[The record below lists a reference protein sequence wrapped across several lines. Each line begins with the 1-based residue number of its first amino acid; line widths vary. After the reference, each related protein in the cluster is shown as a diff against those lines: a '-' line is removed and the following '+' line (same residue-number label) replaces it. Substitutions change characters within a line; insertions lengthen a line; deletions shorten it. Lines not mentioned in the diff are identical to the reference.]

1 KARWTT
7 SMRISDDRYRRERW
21 ALELALRFLRH
32 EARTQTIRAWT
43 GLSDDRIRKLYRS
56 YMSHARRYLPRH
68 RGKSPHQIAY
78 FTRSLRMQEETAVLA
93 SVLSLLGVVPA
104 SAGAATPVA
113 VPGLGRGE
121 LLCQAFEAYRLLLP
135 TGPPPRIAF
144 LGHDAPLVRGA
155 GDDGLVLL
163 GWFRGARCLLVDLR
177 AGDAADPPAGTS
189 FEELRPLAPLLGTEE
204 SGLLAYAR
212 ALSIWRARHRHC
224 GVCGAPTI
232 ATRAGHIL
240 SCTNTA
246 CAQELFPRL
255 DPAIIVLVSD
265 GERALLGRQP
275 SW

>member
-1 KARWTT
+1 
-7 SMRISDDRYRRERW
+7 MRISDDRYRRERW

-104 SAGAATPVA
+104 SPGAATPVV

-135 TGPPPRIAF
+135 AAQISFEHAVF
-144 LGHDAPLVRGA
+144 LVTVLTRG
-155 GDDGLVLL
+155 DQLRL
-163 GWFRGARCLLVDLR
+163 GGCSDCGGLLVTERFPLR
-177 AGDAADPPAGTS
+177 D
-189 FEELRPLAPLLGTEE
+189 R
-204 SGLLAYAR
+204 R
-212 ALSIWRARHRHC
+212 CHQ
-224 GVCGAPTI
+224 
-232 ATRAGHIL
+232 
-240 SCTNTA
+240 
-246 CAQELFPRL
+246 CASPVQPR
-255 DPAIIVLVSD
+255 
-265 GERALLGRQP
+265 
-275 SW
+275 